1 MTTPLNFN
9 NKDIRSKK
17 YNNNNT
23 KIIINDDTNCNNSSR
38 QFSSSSKRD
47 FYDVLG
53 VGRGADKGEI
63 KKAYFKLAKK
73 YHPDTNKVSY
83 FIAIGISPIQ
93 QYSQTL
99 ILSFWFSHMLYFK
112 LYYHIM
118 CDNHM
123 TCLQNDHILCV
134 TISKI

>member
-9 NKDIRSKK
+9 NKDIRSKN
-17 YNNNNT
+17 YNT
-23 KIIINDDTNCNNSSR
+23 KIIIDDTKCNNNSR

-118 CDNHM
+118 CGIIM
-123 TCLQNDHILCV
+123 TCLQNDHILCCN
-134 TISKI
+134 I

>member
-9 NKDIRSKK
+9 NKDIRSKN

-23 KIIINDDTNCNNSSR
+23 KIIIIDDTNCNNSSR

-73 YHPDTNKVSY
+73 YHPDTNKVGPY
-83 FIAIGISPIQ
+83 FLYLQIVLSPPFNHLLF
-93 QYSQTL
+93 L
-99 ILSFWFSHMLYFK
+99 I
-112 LYYHIM
+112 
-118 CDNHM
+118 
-123 TCLQNDHILCV
+123 T
-134 TISKI
+134 